1 VLSTVNNDKLSKFAA
16 LTIYNNSF
24 SRKEEQLTTYEP
36 FSFTNTCKQTD
47 DHMTNTSTTEPE
59 AHDMEF
65 TETHIQYYYIILGI
79 ICFIPA
85 VLFAVHHRVNG
96 EPIRNKDKLTAPSDS
111 ITFKG
116 CTTPL
121 SVTAVLAFLLSF
133 LFFATQQSYS
143 NLVTTFA
150 VYSSLHFDK
159 SQAVYLSSV
168 FWTAMCIG
176 RLIGK
181 FRKTLIEL
189 HNSYSSFLFK
199 TVSDIKGIGIV

>member
-1 VLSTVNNDKLSKFAA
+1 
-16 LTIYNNSF
+16 
-24 SRKEEQLTTYEP
+24 
-36 FSFTNTCKQTD
+36 
-47 DHMTNTSTTEPE
+47 MTPPAEHLLP
-59 AHDMEF
+59 

-85 VLFAVHHRVNG
+85 VLFAVHHQVNG
-96 EPIRNKDKLTAPSDS
+96 EPIRNKEKLTAPSES

-121 SVTAVLAFLLSF
+121 SVTSVLAFLLSF
-133 LFFATQQSYS
+133 LLFATQQSYS
-143 NLVTTFA
+143 NLLTTFA
-150 VYSSLHFDK
+150 VYSSLHFDE

-181 FRKTLIEL
+181 FQKTLIL
-189 HNSYSSFLFK
+189 IQQVQILWNCAIFK
-199 TVSDIKGIGIV
+199 TAQFL